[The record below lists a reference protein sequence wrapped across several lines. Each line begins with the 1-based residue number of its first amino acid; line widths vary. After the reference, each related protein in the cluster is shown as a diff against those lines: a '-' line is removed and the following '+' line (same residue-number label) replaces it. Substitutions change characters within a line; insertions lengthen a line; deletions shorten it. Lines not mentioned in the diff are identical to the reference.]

1 MSLMGITATCAGR
14 ITKQGLRT
22 FQAGG
27 ETYCGFSLAVTPRVK
42 VQGTWQNGPK
52 LFIRC
57 TVWDKYLAAHA
68 INSLQAGDNVIV
80 SGSITTEEYQGQ
92 TNLNMGVEALGL
104 DLSWNDASPT
114 RDQQQASGGGY
125 ADAAD
130 DFGEPNF

>member
-1 MSLMGITATCAGR
+1 MSLMVITATCAGR

-27 ETYCGFSLAVTPRVK
+27 ETYCSFSLGVTPRVK
-42 VQGTWQNGPK
+42 VQGKWQNGPK

-80 SGSITTEEYQGQ
+80 SGSITTEEYNGQ

-104 DLSWNDASPT
+104 GEQVFFLDALKRIVCHGFRVSW
-114 RDQQQASGGGY
+114 RY
-125 ADAAD
+125 CKIIC
-130 DFGEPNF
+130 